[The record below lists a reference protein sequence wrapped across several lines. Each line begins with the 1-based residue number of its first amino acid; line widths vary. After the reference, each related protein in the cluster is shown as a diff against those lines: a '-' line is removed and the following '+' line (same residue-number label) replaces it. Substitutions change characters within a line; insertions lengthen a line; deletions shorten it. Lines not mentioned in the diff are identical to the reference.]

1 MKDFFLFVDT
11 ETSGLPKNWHA
22 PYDSKSWPY
31 VLQIA
36 WIVCKADG
44 TELKKENH
52 YIKNNNCKIQK
63 SAQKI
68 HGITYEF
75 LEEKGE
81 DSTSVMNK
89 FAADLKQ
96 YDPLLVG
103 HFIELDIHMI
113 NATFYRLS
121 MNNPIIQLPRFCT
134 MKASAKYVRNPYF
147 NHLKLGQFYKT
158 LFNVAAE
165 NLHNAL
171 NDVKYTREILFT
183 LEARGEVTDQIIRD
197 QFLDGKQSDAD
208 AKNKVLCWLFI
219 VLGVALILLVISF
232 YYER

>member
-1 MKDFFLFVDT
+1 MRDFFLFVDT
-11 ETSGLPKNWHA
+11 ETSGLPKNWQA

-31 VLQIA
+31 VVQIA
-36 WIVCKADG
+36 WIICKADG

-52 YIKNNNCKIQK
+52 YIKNVNFKIQK

-68 HGITYEF
+68 HEINSEF
-75 LEEKGE
+75 LDKKGE
-81 DSTSVMNK
+81 DSRNVMNK

-103 HFIELDIHMI
+103 HFIELDVHMI
-113 NATFYRLS
+113 NAAFFRLS
-121 MNNPIIQLPRFCT
+121 INNPVAQLPRFCT

-158 LFNVAAE
+158 LFSKTAE

-171 NDVKYTREILFT
+171 NDVEYTRAVFFELK
-183 LEARGEVTDQIIRD
+183 LRGEVNDQIIKE
-197 QFLDGKQSDAD
+197 QFSDIKQSGAGV
-208 AKNKVLCWLFI
+208 KTKVLWWPF
-219 VLGVALILLVISF
+219 ILLGFAIILLIISF
-232 YYER
+232 CYER